1 MLQSIHEKTSGLFAK
16 ILLGVITVV
25 FGGFFGTQQFMSSH
39 SSTFVAAVDGHE
51 ISQQDFRERWDAYR
65 SRITQQFG
73 NQVDMSLIDTPEHKR
88 QLLDQMI
95 DEQLLLDSAE
105 KYGAVVPSTAVQQE
119 ILNVPAFQL
128 DGKFNPAAYQQFL
141 LQTRKSA
148 EAFDDDIRRD
158 LMLQQSN
165 QELMSSAFVSTVDVD
180 NYIRLRDQTRDF
192 RYVTLPKPTAS
203 DVTVADAD
211 VDAYYKSHGDEFMTP
226 EKISLDYIELDASKI
241 KSDSSV
247 DDDTLKKQ
255 YESQKSHF
263 VTNEQ
268 RLASHI
274 LVKVDKNAN
283 ADAQKAA
290 LEKAKDLE
298 QQVKSGKDFAALAK
312 ANSDDPGSKA
322 QGGDLGWLEKGV
334 TDPAFESAL
343 FAMKKG
349 DISDPVKSDEGY
361 HIIQLRDVKAE
372 KVKPF
377 AEVKAELASKYLEG
391 EREREYSDISGRLAD
406 AVYQDPT
413 SLDAAAKQFNLPV
426 QKTSLFGRTG
436 GEGIAAD
443 PKVLKAA
450 FSNTVLTEGNASDPI
465 DVGASH
471 IVIIKLDQHQKAE
484 PKPIEQVRDD
494 IKKKLTD
501 QQIAKAA
508 HERAD
513 TLFARLEK
521 GEGLD
526 KLAGELKLKVD
537 DQKDIGRNASNVDRK
552 LVDDVFKLDHPQD
565 GKPTDGESSLSNG
578 DYALVQLTAVKDGDP
593 SKVDAKTR
601 EAARNTLRQG
611 MGNLAVRGYIDSLRK
626 SAKIEVAE
634 DRLQ

>member
-16 ILLGVITVV
+16 ILLGIITVV

-39 SSTFVAAVDGHE
+39 SSTFAAAVDGHE
-51 ISQQDFRERWDAYR
+51 ISQQDFRERWDEYR
-65 SRITQQFG
+65 TRITRQFG
-73 NQVDMSLIDTPEHKR
+73 NQVDMSLIDTPERKR

-105 KYGAVVPSTAVQQE
+105 KHGAVVPRAAVQQE
-119 ILNVPAFQL
+119 ILNVPAFQV

-141 LQTRKSA
+141 LETHKSA
-148 EAFDDDIRRD
+148 DAFDEDIRRD
-158 LMLQQSN
+158 LMLQQSD
-165 QELMSSAFVSTVDVD
+165 QQLVSSAFVSTADVD

-192 RYVTLPKPTAS
+192 RYVTLPKPSAS

-241 KSDSSV
+241 KSDTSV
-247 DDDTLKKQ
+247 DEETLKKQ
-255 YESQKSHF
+255 YESQKSRF

-349 DISDPVKSDEGY
+349 DVSDPVKSDEGY

-372 KVKPF
+372 KVKPYE
-377 AEVKAELASKYLEG
+377 EVKAELASKYLEG
-391 EREREYSDISGRLAD
+391 EREREYSDISGHLTD

-413 SLDAAAKQFNLPV
+413 SLDAAAKQFKLPV
-426 QKTSLFGRTG
+426 QKTGLFGRTG

-450 FSNTVLTEGNASDPI
+450 FSSTVLTEGNASDPI
-465 DVGASH
+465 EIGPSH
-471 IVIIKLDQHQKAE
+471 IVIIKMDQHQKAE
-484 PKPIEQVRDD
+484 PKPFEQVRDD
-494 IKKKLTD
+494 IKKKLVD

-513 TLFARLEK
+513 TLFERLEK
-521 GEGLD
+521 GEALD
-526 KLAGELKLKVD
+526 KLAGELKLKVE

-552 LVDDVFKLDHPQD
+552 LVDDVFKLDRPQH
-565 GKPTDGESSLSNG
+565 GKPTEGESPLSNG
-578 DYALVQLTAVKDGDP
+578 DYALVQLTSVKDGDP
-593 SKVDAKTR
+593 SKVDAKTK

-611 MGNLAVRGYIDSLRK
+611 MGNLVVRGYIDSLRK